1 MVCLHDPC
9 FRRHHAIL
17 HDVNQAFPPALQR
30 QHRRSASSSLSA
42 AETACCAN
50 SQCIGVYDSGCDNSG
65 NFYQCDSAALQ
76 TSSSS
81 CVYTKA

>member
-1 MVCLHDPC
+1 MIRVFAGTSPSSTTWTKRSLKHCQGNT
-9 FRRHHAIL
+9 
-17 HDVNQAFPPALQR
+17 VG
-30 QHRRSASSSLSA
+30 SASFSLSA
-42 AETACCAN
+42 AKAACRAN
-50 SQCIGVYDSGCDNSG
+50 SQCTGVYDSGCDNSG